1 MMPGSFFSAHGLLWR
16 AVGAQ
21 RTRSPCLGW
30 PIGRV
35 GAWPTP
41 AVEQV
46 TRLLLLRLRHQLTT
60 HARRER
66 LLLAEV

>member
-1 MMPGSFFSAHGLLWR
+1 MACFGMPLEPKGPGTLPGL
-16 AVGAQ
+16 VG
-21 RTRSPCLGW
+21 
-30 PIGRV
+30 IGRV

-66 LLLAEV
+66 LLLVEV

>member
-1 MMPGSFFSAHGLLWR
+1 MPGL
-16 AVGAQ
+16 VG
-21 RTRSPCLGW
+21 
-30 PIGRV
+30 IGRV

-66 LLLAEV
+66 LLLVEV